1 MIKTTDGLWNSGFT
15 PEGRKLAL
23 CLLGDNDIEVGQWDP
38 KLNCWGF
45 KNYSL
50 PEQYIVAWCAIPY
63 HPMLHPKVV
72 EIMQIE
78 YI

>member
-15 PEGRKLAL
+15 PEGRKFAL
-23 CLLGDNDIEVGQWDP
+23 CLIGDNNIEVGQWDP
-38 KLNCWGF
+38 KLNVWAF

-50 PEQYIVAWCAIPY
+50 TEPYIVAWCAIPY
-63 HPMLHPKVV
+63 HQMLNPKVV
-72 EIMQIE
+72 EIMQVE